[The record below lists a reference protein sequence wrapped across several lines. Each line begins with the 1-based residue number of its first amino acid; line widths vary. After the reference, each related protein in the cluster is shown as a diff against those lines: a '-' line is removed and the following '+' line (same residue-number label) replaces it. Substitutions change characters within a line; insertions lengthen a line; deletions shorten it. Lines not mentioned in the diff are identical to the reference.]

1 MAEHSLENTVGT
13 ALSLAAM
20 FVAAA
25 AYMAARNNG
34 PQSPVLIYDNAAI
47 VAQLEPFTQAGQDP
61 FAVID
66 AAVAAAVEQGFII
79 VDTRGEVKGPA
90 SAQMQLSDFVRP
102 GSTVGQIG
110 THDAT
115 SGALTLPGTIP
126 AKPAKEAPTAR
137 QDAPAPAPNGWET
150 IMKQLADETARYSP
164 ATGQGQGG
172 SRP

>member
-1 MAEHSLENTVGT
+1 MADNALENTVGT

-25 AYMAARNNG
+25 AYMAARNSG

-79 VDTRGEVKGPA
+79 VATGGEVKGPA

-102 GSTVGQIG
+102 GSAVGKIG
-110 THDAT
+110 TLDAT

-126 AKPAKEAPTAR
+126 ASPVKDASTPR
-137 QDAPAPAPNGWET
+137 QDAPAPSPNGWES
-150 IMKQLADETARYSP
+150 IMKQLADETARFSP
-164 ATGQGQGG
+164 ATGQVQGG